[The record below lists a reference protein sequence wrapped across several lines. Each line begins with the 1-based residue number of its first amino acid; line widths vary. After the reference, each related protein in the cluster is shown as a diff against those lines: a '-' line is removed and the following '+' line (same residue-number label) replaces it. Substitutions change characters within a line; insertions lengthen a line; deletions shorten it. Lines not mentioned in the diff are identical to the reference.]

1 MGVHRLRGWLRAP
14 RDGMRGASVLDL
26 SGAAALTALA
36 IAMVIGSGHSPALAP
51 AVALATMPVAWRRS
65 VPLGCAIAFLAGVAL
80 SALATPNAVR
90 CGAVYPAGLLIA
102 YSVGFR
108 RERAAALRGL
118 GVVLAGLL
126 LESVTDSRVDITVFP
141 FIGIL
146 TFGVWGGGRLVRS
159 RSRLAAALAQRTRTL
174 ERQREETAQL
184 AVDVEKLRVASDLDL
199 VARERVAGIV
209 DLADAGERA
218 AGSDP
223 AATREAFAGIEA
235 SGRESL
241 NEMRGLLGVL
251 RSDEAGTLAPRP
263 TLAQLESLLAQARAG
278 GRVVRFDLEGEP
290 RPLPEEIEVSGYR
303 ILQHLLT
310 TSLAAGS
317 RGLVVVQLRYAPD
330 GLLLE
335 VTGDATGDGH
345 DEALAAARE
354 RTSVHGGTFTIAF
367 PTPGRRRL
375 RAHLPAAVAH
385 A

>member
-1 MGVHRLRGWLRAP
+1 MGVRMFWGPVRAP
-14 RDGMRGASVLDL
+14 RERLGGASALDL
-26 SGAAALTALA
+26 SGAVVLTAMA

-51 AVALATMPVAWRRS
+51 AVALATMPVAWRRRA
-65 VPLGCAIAFLAGVAL
+65 PLGCTIAFLAGVAL

-90 CGAVYPAGLLIA
+90 CGAVFPAGFLIA

-108 RERAAALRGL
+108 CERAAALRGL
-118 GVVLAGLL
+118 VAVLAGMLL
-126 LESVTDSRVDITVFP
+126 ASVTDSRVDITAFP
-141 FIGIL
+141 FVGIL
-146 TFGVWGGGRLVRS
+146 TLGVWGGSRLVRS
-159 RSRLAAALAQRTRTL
+159 RSRLAGSLAEHTRIL
-174 ERQREETAQL
+174 ERQREETADM

-199 VARERVAGIV
+199 VARERLAGIV
-209 DLADAGERA
+209 ELADAGERA

-223 AATREAFAGIEA
+223 AAAREAFAGIER

-251 RSDEAGTLAPRP
+251 RSDEHGTLAPRP
-263 TLAQLESLLAQARAG
+263 TLAQIEKLLAQARAG
-278 GRVVRFDLEGEP
+278 GHVVQFELEGEP

-310 TSLAAGS
+310 TSLAAGNS
-317 RGLVVVQLRYAPD
+317 GPVTVHLRYAPD
-330 GLLLE
+330 GLSLG
-335 VTGDATGDGH
+335 VTGDATGEDR

-354 RTSVHGGTFTIAF
+354 RTSVHGGTFTIGF
-367 PTPGRRRL
+367 PSPGRRML

>member
-1 MGVHRLRGWLRAP
+1 VGVERFSGRLRTP
-14 RDGMRGASVLDL
+14 RERLGGASVLDL
-26 SGAAALTALA
+26 AGAIALTALA

-51 AVALATMPVAWRRS
+51 AVALATMPVAWRRRA
-65 VPLGCAIAFLAGVAL
+65 PLACTFAFLAGVAL
-80 SALATPNAVR
+80 SAVVTPNAVR

-108 RERAAALRGL
+108 CERNVALGGL
-118 GVVLAGLL
+118 VVVLAGLL

-141 FIGIL
+141 FIGVL
-146 TFGVWGGGRLVRS
+146 TLGVWGGGRVVRARRRLGDALVDG
-159 RSRLAAALAQRTRTL
+159 TRTL
-174 ERQREETAQL
+174 VRQREETAEM

-199 VARERVAGIV
+199 LARERVAGIV

-223 AATREAFAGIEA
+223 GAVRESFAGIER

-251 RSDEAGTLAPRP
+251 RSDEPGTLAPRP
-263 TLAQLESLLAQARAG
+263 TLAQIESLLAQARAG
-278 GRVVRFDLEGEP
+278 GHVVQFDREGEP
-290 RPLPEEIEVSGYR
+290 RRFPEEIEVSGYR

-317 RGLVVVQLRYAPD
+317 GGPVAVHLRYASD
-330 GLLLE
+330 GLSLE
-335 VTGDATGDGH
+335 VTGDATGKDR
-345 DEALAAARE
+345 DEELAAARE

-367 PTPGRRRL
+367 PSPGRRRL
-375 RAHLPAAVAH
+375 RAHLPVAAAR